1 MPTASILTFGCKV
14 NQYDSN
20 TIYDTMVRS
29 GYEIVD
35 PEKNADICVVN
46 TCTVTNS
53 ADQKARQIIRRI
65 IRKNPQAKI
74 IVTGC
79 YAESDRQAI
88 KAIPGVSL
96 VFGNREKTEFQRYL
110 NMINNKKLLQIE
122 PIVHDAVREHAN
134 FSIGISSS
142 GDRTR
147 AIVKVQDGCSAFCTY
162 CIIPFVRG
170 RMTSRPLTDIM
181 KEVGRIA
188 TTNCKEI
195 VITGVHLASYGF
207 DIGKEK
213 TLSDVLKQV
222 HSIDGIE
229 RIRLSSIEPMNF
241 PYNLADC
248 MAELPKCQ
256 PHFHLPLQ
264 AGSDQTLKRMRRR
277 YTVEEYAGLVEK
289 LRSLFPSVGITTDIM
304 VGFPGETDRDFEDS
318 TSFVEEMSF
327 SQLHVFRYSPRR
339 NTPAADYPNQVDPQ
353 ISTERSKR
361 MIDLGNKLSA
371 TFREQMIGKTVNVLV
386 ENRRED
392 KGNLLTGFSG
402 NYLRVAVDAPDTAT
416 NQILP
421 ITLKSLS
428 GETLRG
434 SIAGSTINS

>member
-88 KAIPGVSL
+88 NAIPGVSL

-122 PIVHDAVREHAN
+122 PIAHDAVREHAN

-147 AIVKVQDGCSAFCTY
+147 AIVKVQDGCSAFCSSQGPRY
-162 CIIPFVRG
+162 FINFHRFPAVVHFALCAKP
-170 RMTSRPLTDIM
+170 
-181 KEVGRIA
+181 KNEIA
-188 TTNCKEI
+188 FCNA
-195 VITGVHLASYGF
+195 V
-207 DIGKEK
+207 
-213 TLSDVLKQV
+213 LSFLL
-222 HSIDGIE
+222 
-229 RIRLSSIEPMNF
+229 IR
-241 PYNLADC
+241 
-248 MAELPKCQ
+248 
-256 PHFHLPLQ
+256 
-264 AGSDQTLKRMRRR
+264 
-277 YTVEEYAGLVEK
+277 
-289 LRSLFPSVGITTDIM
+289 
-304 VGFPGETDRDFEDS
+304 
-318 TSFVEEMSF
+318 
-327 SQLHVFRYSPRR
+327 
-339 NTPAADYPNQVDPQ
+339 
-353 ISTERSKR
+353 
-361 MIDLGNKLSA
+361 
-371 TFREQMIGKTVNVLV
+371 
-386 ENRRED
+386 
-392 KGNLLTGFSG
+392 
-402 NYLRVAVDAPDTAT
+402 
-416 NQILP
+416 
-421 ITLKSLS
+421 
-428 GETLRG
+428 
-434 SIAGSTINS
+434 